1 VPVSTTLKRRAAHL
15 GVFATVATPAAERG
29 DRTRSCEENVGKFA
43 KSRIALFLNP
53 FDVGMLLSGRKA
65 IAHRVWKGWL
75 CGRGGGRHQNGGR
88 VAPLWRRGTPVGQSG
103 VQGSGSSRMSESAP
117 GRDPPGGGGANT
129 REGMP
134 KI

>member
-75 CGRGGGRHQNGGR
+75 CGRGGAAPERRQGRPPLAAGHTRGAVRGPGLRLLEDVGIRAGAGPSGR
-88 VAPLWRRGTPVGQSG
+88 GRGKYT
-103 VQGSGSSRMSESAP
+103 
-117 GRDPPGGGGANT
+117 
-129 REGMP
+129 
-134 KI
+134 